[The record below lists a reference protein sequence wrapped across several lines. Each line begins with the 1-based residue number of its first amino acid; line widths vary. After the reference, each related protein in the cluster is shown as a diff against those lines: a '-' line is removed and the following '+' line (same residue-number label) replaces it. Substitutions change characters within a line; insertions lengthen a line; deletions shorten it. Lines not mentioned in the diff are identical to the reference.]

1 VSLIQTLDN
10 LRPGQKAKV
19 VEVHGGWG
27 LRQKLCELGILPG
40 QVVTMSNS
48 SLWRGP
54 VMVQVDSN
62 EVALGRGVAA
72 KVMVEVIT

>member
-1 VSLIQTLDN
+1 MSLIQTLDN

-27 LRQKLCELGILPG
+27 LRQKLCGLGILPG
-40 QVVTMSNS
+40 QVVTMANS

-54 VMVQVDSN
+54 VMVQVGSN

>member
-54 VMVQVDSN
+54 VMVHVDSN

-72 KVMVEVIT
+72 KVMVEVVT